1 MIGNQRHPRTPL
13 HPLPLWERVAAM
25 SAAKWTPGEGF
36 FATDTDPS
44 PGMIELSLDHA
55 TPSQKGRGCTA
66 AGTTT
71 FIHVIGER

>member
-1 MIGNQRHPRTPL
+1 MN
-13 HPLPLWERVAAM
+13 
-25 SAAKWTPGEGF
+25 AAKWTPGEGF

-55 TPSQKGRGCTA
+55 TRSHKGRGCTA